1 MMGAKAGE
9 SAVLR
14 SFGEGEQV
22 RSVRLLG
29 VGEVPFVHQFG
40 VLTVKMPEQLPT
52 EYVPCLAV
60 ELG

>member
-1 MMGAKAGE
+1 MRSAQAGQA
-9 SAVLR
+9 AVLR
-14 SFGEGEQV
+14 SFSEGEQV

-40 VLTVKMPEQLPT
+40 VLTVQMPEQLST